1 MIIAF
6 AGQKGGVG
14 KSTTAI
20 CVAAE
25 LLERGHSVLLVD
37 ADPQGTTSTWA
48 AVATEHGRRTPTI
61 IAMGAGMHRGDQ
73 LPKVAEAFNY
83 AIIDCPPRHD
93 TIQRSALMA
102 ANLVVL
108 PCGPSA
114 ADAWALAS
122 SVELVNEAQSLRE
135 DLQAAIL
142 VTRKQARTTMGRSAR
157 AALEASG
164 MNVLDTELCA
174 RVAYVEALAAGQGVS
189 TYAPRD
195 AASQE
200 IRRLVTE
207 LERHARVINA
217 SSKSIEIGGAVR
229 VA

>member
-20 CVAAE
+20 CVACE
-25 LLERGHSVLLVD
+25 LLERGRSVLLVD

-48 AVATEHGRRTPTI
+48 AVATEAGRRTPTVV
-61 IAMGAGMHRGDQ
+61 AMGAGMHRADQ
-73 LPKVAEAFNY
+73 LPRVASSFDV

-93 TIQRSALMA
+93 AIQRSALMSA
-102 ANLVVL
+102 DIVVL

-122 SVELVNEAQSLRE
+122 SVELVRAAQTLRE
-135 DLQAAIL
+135 NLLAAVL
-142 VTRKQARTTMGRSAR
+142 VTRKQSRTTMGRTAR
-157 AALEASG
+157 VALEASELP
-164 MNVLDTELCA
+164 VLDTELCS
-174 RVAYVEALAAGQGVS
+174 RVAYVEALAAGQGVT

-195 AASQE
+195 TASME
-200 IRRLVTE
+200 VRRLVTE
-207 LERHARVINA
+207 LERLAARSTPVT
-217 SSKSIEIGGAVR
+217 IETGGISH

>member
-20 CVAAE
+20 CVACE
-25 LLERGHSVLLVD
+25 LLERGRSVVLID

-48 AVATEHGRRTPTI
+48 AVATEAGRRAPTV
-61 IAMGAGMHRGDQ
+61 IAMGAGMHRADQ
-73 LPKVAEAFNY
+73 LPRVAESFDV

-93 TIQRSALMA
+93 TIQRSALMS
-102 ANLVVL
+102 ANMVVL

-122 SVELVNEAQSLRE
+122 SVELVREAQTLRE
-135 DLQAAIL
+135 DLIASIL
-142 VTRKQARTTMGRSAR
+142 VTRKQARTTMGRTAR

-164 MNVLDTELCA
+164 MSVLETELCA
-174 RVAYVEALAAGQGVS
+174 RVAYVEALAAGQGVT

-195 AASQE
+195 AAAQE

-207 LERHARVINA
+207 IERLV
-217 SSKSIEIGGAVR
+217 GAAAVHSTTMQIAGAAH